1 MPDKGLDRMKKFME
15 ADFLPAHDRAIPNS
29 EYRVATALEY
39 IAYHMG
45 QIDKK
50 LDDTN
55 ALLAGI
61 ANQMP

>member
-1 MPDKGLDRMKKFME
+1 MKNVKKK
-15 ADFLPAHDRAIPNS
+15 PSAHDKAIPAT
-29 EYRVATALEY
+29 EHRVATALEY
-39 IAYHMG
+39 IAYHIG

-55 ALLAGI
+55 ALLTGI